1 MLILKAIKKTK
12 KNIGIMDQKGSDGDN
27 SYNKPPMKGPIENP
41 KPGATIAKPT
51 AAPWL
56 FESAFKE
63 AAAV

>member
-1 MLILKAIKKTK
+1 MGTILK
-12 KNIGIMDQKGSDGDN
+12 NGSSGDD
-27 SYNKPPMKGPIENP
+27 SYKKPPMKGPMENP
-41 KPGATIAKPT
+41 NPGATIAKPT